1 MMHGLFFKKLAFS
14 SATTPASNRAPG
26 ISPTKA
32 SEIPF
37 SQSSFPASALVSLS
51 SVTVFPSP
59 AQNKTTASSSPAS
72 PSRSCK
78 KSCIM
83 FEAEHNPI
91 ENRKERIE
99 ELKHQLMR
107 AMHSFGVD
115 KITLGRNDIA
125 NVYVRFDTVG
135 KDIVEFGSAM
145 SGQSIQDSF

>member
-1 MMHGLFFKKLAFS
+1 
-14 SATTPASNRAPG
+14 
-26 ISPTKA
+26 
-32 SEIPF
+32 
-37 SQSSFPASALVSLS
+37 
-51 SVTVFPSP
+51 
-59 AQNKTTASSSPAS
+59 
-72 PSRSCK
+72 
-78 KSCIM
+78 M

-145 SGQSIQDSF
+145 SGQSIQDSFDPHFESTVITFDMQILISSISVAPDGSRKVDMKMSFPMNDMRRGHTISPETVTLFEHVLAELNRDMKETVH